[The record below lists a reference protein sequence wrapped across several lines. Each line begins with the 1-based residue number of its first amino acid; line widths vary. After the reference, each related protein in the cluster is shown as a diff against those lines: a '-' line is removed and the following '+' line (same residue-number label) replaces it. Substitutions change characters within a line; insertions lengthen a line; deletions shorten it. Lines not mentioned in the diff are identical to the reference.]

1 MGRLSKVPIGGGPN
15 TWDQDASP
23 STPSGFVHHA
33 HLGLASERDVPFVIG
48 LHYLYNFAQDERDQI
63 DDPKTPFINE
73 ARRPDPYMT
82 VLGAD
87 VRMINNYLGNFAIA
101 VSYANATYAQLLTG
115 MSYYGSDTGDILTR
129 RLLGQRGG
137 GSGKLLIAGFEYNFS
152 LAKYLWHPKAYW
164 GDGPDLILSVFAN
177 VADTLQS
184 DDPSFNG
191 KKLYKLGTEV
201 TYRFF
206 SWLAVSGRY
215 DHVAPN
221 SKDTQESFDVV
232 SPKIIV
238 RSNWNSHEQVNLSYT
253 RWFYGPHTHGEWPN
267 DYTSLQLD
275 NQMFALT
282 FGMWW

>member
-1 MGRLSKVPIGGGPN
+1 M
-15 TWDQDASP
+15 
-23 STPSGFVHHA
+23 
-33 HLGLASERDVPFVIG
+33 IG